1 MTPEDLVKQIRSA
14 PGAGVKSVVL
24 YGSAA
29 AGDHVGK
36 RSDYNILVVTDQ
48 LGMKE
53 LKALSKLSQG
63 WVKAG
68 NPPPLLFTLDR
79 LQKSADVFPIEIL
92 DIKESH
98 RVLFG
103 EEVLSQLE
111 VHYENLRLE
120 LEHELKSKLIQ
131 LRESF
136 LMTGG
141 KRKEVVELLIESLSS
156 FLVLF
161 RAALRL
167 YQDEVPPRKLDAM
180 RALSQHIRFDTG
192 VFERVEELKEGK
204 KKSKQ
209 LDWEALFERYLQTI
223 ESVVDAVDAHIQRGE
238 ND

>member
-1 MTPEDLVKQIRSA
+1 
-14 PGAGVKSVVL
+14 
-24 YGSAA
+24 
-29 AGDHVGK
+29 
-36 RSDYNILVVTDQ
+36 
-48 LGMKE
+48 MKE